1 MNIYSFSVKKL
12 KDIIKENFKETEAK
26 EGLED
31 LPSHLL
37 WMLEQIEIMS
47 DLLKASRWIGYVL
60 ARLEAMGTITNE
72 QSRSLIRKDLSKD
85 RA

>member
-12 KDIIKENFKETEAK
+12 KEIIKENFKETEAK

-37 WMLEQIEIMS
+37 WMLEQIEVMP

-60 ARLEAMGTITNE
+60 ARLEAMGIVTNK
-72 QSRSLIRKDLSKD
+72 QSRNLIRKDIS
-85 RA
+85 RHGI